1 VSGGDKP
8 GLVGRLMHDRSN
20 APGGAQRDPENPASF
35 TPEGV
40 GDVYDGVHYHQFDV
54 VIVGAGGAGMRAAIE
69 AGPKAKTAVISKL
82 YPTRSHT
89 GAAQGGMAAALANV
103 EEDSWEWHTFDTVKG
118 GDYLVDQDAAEI
130 LAKEAIDAVIDL
142 ENMGLPFNRT
152 PDGKI
157 DQRRFGGHT
166 ADHGKTP
173 VRRACYAA
181 DRTGH
186 MILQTLYQ
194 NCVKLGINFFNEFYV
209 LDLVMGESGH
219 GKKKQKRVSGVVA
232 YELATGELHVFQA
245 KSVVF
250 ATGGFGKIY
259 KTTSNAHTLT
269 GDGVGI
275 VWRKGLP
282 LEDMEFFQFH
292 PTGLAGLGILLTEG
306 ARGEGAI
313 LRNADGERFME
324 RYAPTIKDLAPRD
337 IVSRCMVQEVAEG
350 RGAGPLK
357 DYVLLDCTHLGAEVL
372 ESKLPDITEFART
385 YLGVDPV
392 VEPVPVMP
400 TAHYAMGGIPTNVRA
415 EVLSDND
422 TVVPGLYAAGECACV
437 SVHGS
442 NRLGT
447 NSLLDINVF
456 GKRAGNNAVEYAAT
470 AEFVPLPAD
479 PAKEIRELIEM
490 LRSSTGTERIAS
502 IRKELQDEMDRK
514 AQVFRTEESLGEMME
529 IIVGL
534 RDRYRNIAV
543 QDKGKRFNTDLLEA
557 IELGFLLDL
566 AEVVVYSARNRKES
580 RGGHMRD
587 DFPKRDD
594 DGYMKH
600 TMAYLTG
607 DPHSSHADDHIRLDW
622 KPVVITNYQP
632 MERKY

>member
-1 VSGGDKP
+1 
-8 GLVGRLMHDRSN
+8 MTN
-20 APGGAQRDPENPASF
+20 ANP
-35 TPEGV
+35 
-40 GDVYDGVHYHQFDV
+40 DVVVKDGVHYHQFDI

-69 AGPKAKTAVISKL
+69 AGPGARTAVITKL

-186 MILQTLYQ
+186 MILQTLFQ

-209 LDLVMGESGH
+209 LDLVTVGE
-219 GKKKQKRVSGVVA
+219 GKDTQVAGVVA
-232 YELATGELHVFQA
+232 YDLATGELHVFQSKA
-245 KSVVF
+245 VIF
-250 ATGGFGKIY
+250 ATGGFGKIF

-269 GDGVGI
+269 GDGVGVI
-275 VWRKGLP
+275 WRKKLP

-313 LRNADGERFME
+313 LRNASGERFME

-350 RGAGPLK
+350 RGAGPHR

-372 ESKLPDITEFART
+372 ETKLPDITEFART

-400 TAHYAMGGIPTNVRA
+400 TAHYAMGGIPTNTAA
-415 EVLSDND
+415 EVLADND

-456 GKRAGNNAVEYAAT
+456 GKRAGRNAVQYVQT
-470 AEFVPLPAD
+470 ADFVPLPED
-479 PAKEIRELIEM
+479 PAKEVREM
-490 LRSSTGTERIAS
+490 LEGLRNNPGGERIAVL
-502 IRKELQDEMDRK
+502 RKTLQDEMDRK
-514 AQVFRTEESLGEMME
+514 AQVFRTDESLGEVLDV
-529 IIVGL
+529 IADL
-534 RDRYRNIAV
+534 RERYKNV
-543 QDKGKRFNTDLLEA
+543 HVDDKGKRFNTDLLEA
-557 IELGFLLDL
+557 VELGFLLDI
-566 AEVVVYSARNRKES
+566 AEVVVVTARNRKES

-587 DFPKRDD
+587 DFPTRDD
-594 DGYMKH
+594 ENYMKH
-600 TMAYLTG
+600 TMAYLSG
-607 DPHSSHADDHIRLDW
+607 DPHSSHAEDHIRLDW
-622 KPVVITNYQP
+622 KPVVFTKDENGELRYP
-632 MERKY
+632 PLERKY

>member
-1 VSGGDKP
+1 VTS
-8 GLVGRLMHDRSN
+8 
-20 APGGAQRDPENPASF
+20 SF
-35 TPEGV
+35 SADTTAESTV
-40 GDVYDGVHYHQFDV
+40 IDGVHYHQFDI

-69 AGPKAKTAVISKL
+69 AGPGAKTAVISKL

-152 PDGKI
+152 PEGKI

-166 ADHGKTP
+166 RDHGKSP

-186 MILQTLYQ
+186 MILQTLFQ
-194 NCVKLGINFFNEFYV
+194 NCVRLGINFFNEYYA
-209 LDLVMGESGH
+209 LDLIMTEVDGV
-219 GKKKQKRVSGVVA
+219 KKPSGVVA
-232 YELATGELHVFQA
+232 YELATGDIHVFQA
-245 KSVVF
+245 KAIIF

-275 VWRKGLP
+275 IWRKGLP

-313 LRNADGERFME
+313 LRNASGERFME

-337 IVSRCMVQEVAEG
+337 IVARCMVQEVAEG
-350 RGAGPLK
+350 RGAGPHK
-357 DYVLLDCTHLGAEVL
+357 DYVYLDCTHLGAEVL
-372 ESKLPDITEFART
+372 ETKLPDITEFART

-415 EVLSDND
+415 EVLSDNN

-456 GKRAGNNAVEYAAT
+456 GKRAGNNAVEYVQNVDFT
-470 AEFVPLPAD
+470 PLPEN
-479 PAKEIRELIEM
+479 PAAFVQELVENA
-490 LRSSTGTERIAS
+490 RNSNGTERLS
-502 IRKELQDEMDRK
+502 TIRKELQEHMDRN
-514 AQVFRTEESLGEMME
+514 AQVFRTDESLAEVTE
-529 IIVGL
+529 TIHNL

-543 QDKGKRFNTDLLEA
+543 QDKGRRFNTDLLEA

-587 DFPKRDD
+587 DYPKRDD
-594 DGYMKH
+594 ENYMKH

-607 DPHSSHADDHIRLDW
+607 DPLSSDAADHITLDW
-622 KPVVITNYQP
+622 KPVTITRYQP

>member
-1 VSGGDKP
+1 VTETT
-8 GLVGRLMHDRSN
+8 VHHHQHDI
-20 APGGAQRDPENPASF
+20 
-35 TPEGV
+35 
-40 GDVYDGVHYHQFDV
+40 
-54 VIVGAGGAGMRAAIE
+54 VIIGAGGAGMRAAIE

-103 EEDSWEWHTFDTVKG
+103 EEDSWEWHTFDTIKG

-152 PDGKI
+152 PEGKI

-166 ADHGKTP
+166 RDHGKAP

-186 MILQTLYQ
+186 MILQTLFQ
-194 NCVKLGINFFNEFYV
+194 NCVKLGVEFHNEFYA
-209 LDLVMGESGH
+209 LDLVMVDVVGEDGVTR
-219 GKKKQKRVSGVVA
+219 QQPAGVVA
-232 YELATGELHVFQA
+232 FELATGELHVFHA
-245 KSVVF
+245 KAVIF
-250 ATGGFGKIY
+250 ATGGFGKMY

-275 VWRKGLP
+275 VWRKRLP

-313 LRNADGERFME
+313 LRNASGERFME

-337 IVSRCMVQEVAEG
+337 IVARCMVQEVAEG
-350 RGAGPLK
+350 RGAGPNK

-372 ESKLPDITEFART
+372 ETKLPDITEFART

-400 TAHYAMGGIPTNVRA
+400 TAHYAMGGIPTNTKA
-415 EVLSDND
+415 EVLYDNT

-456 GKRAGNNAVEYAAT
+456 GKRSGNNAAEWVQT
-470 AEFVPLPAD
+470 AEFLPLPED
-479 PAKEIRELIEM
+479 PAADVRGM
-490 LRSSTGTERIAS
+490 LDQLRASTGTERIAVL
-502 IRKELQDEMDRK
+502 RKELQDEMDK
-514 AQVFRTEESLGEMME
+514 NAQVFRTDESLAKMTET
-529 IIVGL
+529 IHQL
-534 RDRYRNIAV
+534 RERYLNIAV

-557 IELGFLLDL
+557 VELGFLLDL
-566 AEVVVYSARNRKES
+566 AEVVVFSARNRKES

-587 DFPKRDD
+587 DYPKRDD
-594 DGYMKH
+594 ENYMQH

-607 DPHSSHADDHIRLDW
+607 DPHSSLADDHITLDW
-622 KPVVITNYQP
+622 KPVVVTRYQP

>member
-1 VSGGDKP
+1 MGEDAAGSTSTV
-8 GLVGRLMHDRSN
+8 
-20 APGGAQRDPENPASF
+20 
-35 TPEGV
+35 
-40 GDVYDGVHYHQFDV
+40 DGIHYHQFDI

-69 AGPKAKTAVISKL
+69 AGPHANVAVVSKL

-103 EEDSWEWHTFDTVKG
+103 EEDNWEWHTYDTVKG

-130 LAKEAIDAVIDL
+130 LAKEAIDAVLDL

-152 PDGKI
+152 PEGKI

-166 ADHGKTP
+166 REHGKAP

-186 MILQTLYQ
+186 MILQTLFQ

-209 LDLVMGESGH
+209 LDMVMTEVDDGFG
-219 GKKKQKRVSGVVA
+219 QKSEKPSGVVA

-245 KSVVF
+245 KAIIF
-250 ATGGFGKIY
+250 ATGGFGKIF

-292 PTGLAGLGILLTEG
+292 PTGLAGLGILLSEA

-313 LRNADGERFME
+313 LRNATGERFME
-324 RYAPTIKDLAPRD
+324 RYTPTLKDLAPRD
-337 IVSRCMVQEVAEG
+337 IVARSMATEIREG
-350 RGAGPLK
+350 RGAGPNK
-357 DYVLLDCTHLGAEVL
+357 DYLYLDITHLEPAVIDE
-372 ESKLPDITEFART
+372 KLPDITEFART
-385 YLGVDPV
+385 YLGVEPYT
-392 VEPVPVMP
+392 EPVPVLP
-400 TAHYAMGGIPTNVRA
+400 TAHYAMGGIPTTNNA
-415 EVLSDND
+415 EVLRSNTD
-422 TVVPGLYAAGECACV
+422 VVPGLYAAGECACV

-456 GKRAGNNAVEYAAT
+456 GKRAGKNAVKYVQT
-470 AEFVPLPAD
+470 AEWVPLPEN
-479 PAKEIRELIEM
+479 PAANVQKILAM
-490 LRSSTGTERIAS
+490 VKSGDGSERIAV
-502 IRKELQDEMDRK
+502 IRKELQDSMDRN
-514 AQVFRTEESLGEMME
+514 AQIFRTDESLQEVTE
-529 IIVGL
+529 LIETL
-534 RDRYRNIAV
+534 RARYRNVRV

-557 IELGFLLDL
+557 VELGFLLDL
-566 AEVVVYSARNRKES
+566 AEVLVYSARARRES
-580 RGGHMRD
+580 RGGHMRED
-587 DFPKRDD
+587 YPDRDD
-594 DGYMKH
+594 KEFLVH
-600 TMAYLTG
+600 TMAYLVG
-607 DPHSSHADDHIRLDW
+607 DPESADAGEHIRLDW
-622 KPVVITNYQP
+622 KPVVITNYPP

>member
-1 VSGGDKP
+1 
-8 GLVGRLMHDRSN
+8 MTTT
-20 APGGAQRDPENPASF
+20 PAAT
-35 TPEGV
+35 TPEV
-40 GDVYDGVHYHQFDV
+40 QTHHHQFDV
-54 VIVGAGGAGMRAAIE
+54 IIVGAGGAGMRAAIE
-69 AGPKAKTAVISKL
+69 AGPNAKTAVISKL

-130 LAKEAIDAVIDL
+130 LAKEAIDAIIDL

-166 ADHGKTP
+166 RDHGKAP

-186 MILQTLYQ
+186 MILQTLFQ
-194 NCVKLGINFFNEFYV
+194 NCVKLGIEFYNEYYV
-209 LDLVMGESGH
+209 LDLIMSEVDGE
-219 GKKKQKRVSGVVA
+219 RVASGVVA
-232 YELATGELHVFQA
+232 YELATGDLHVFHA
-245 KSVVF
+245 KSIVF

-275 VWRKGLP
+275 IWRKGIP

-313 LRNADGERFME
+313 LRNASGERFME

-337 IVSRCMVQEVAEG
+337 IISRCMVQEVAEG
-350 RGAGPLK
+350 RGAGPNK

-372 ESKLPDITEFART
+372 ETKLPDITEFART

-392 VEPVPVMP
+392 HEPVPVMP
-400 TAHYAMGGIPTNVRA
+400 TAHYAMGGIPTNIKA

-422 TVVPGLYAAGECACV
+422 TVVKGLYAAGECACV

-456 GKRAGNNAVEYAAT
+456 GKRAGRYSVEYANS
-470 AEFVPLPAD
+470 AEFAPLPED
-479 PAKEIRELIEM
+479 PAKEVRELVER
-490 LRSSTGTERIAS
+490 LRGANGSERLATL
-502 IRKELQDEMDRK
+502 RKTLQEEMDK
-514 AQVFRTEESLGEMME
+514 NAQVFRTEESLSSVTDTIQE
-529 IIVGL
+529 L
-534 RDRYRNIAV
+534 RERYQNIGIQDR
-543 QDKGKRFNTDLLEA
+543 GKRFNTDLLEA
-557 IELGFLLDL
+557 IELGFLLDI

-587 DFPKRDD
+587 DYPDRNDAE
-594 DGYMKH
+594 YMQH

-607 DPHSSHADDHIRLDW
+607 DAHSADASDHIRMDW
-622 KPVVITNYQP
+622 KPVTITHYQP

>member
-1 VSGGDKP
+1 MSGSLFADA
-8 GLVGRLMHDRSN
+8 V
-20 APGGAQRDPENPASF
+20 Q
-35 TPEGV
+35 PEGTV
-40 GDVYDGVHYHQFDV
+40 QTKDGVHYHQYDV
-54 VIVGAGGAGMRAAIE
+54 IIVGAGGAGMRAAIE
-69 AGPKAKTAVISKL
+69 AGPHASTAVISKL

-103 EEDSWEWHTFDTVKG
+103 EEDNWEWHTFDTVKG

-166 ADHGKTP
+166 RDHGKSA

-194 NCVKLGINFFNEFYV
+194 NCVKHGINFFNEFYV
-209 LDLVMGESGH
+209 LDLVMTEVDGV
-219 GKKKQKRVSGVVA
+219 KRPSGVVA
-232 YELATGELHVFQA
+232 YELATGDLHVFQG
-245 KSVVF
+245 KSVIF
-250 ATGGFGKIY
+250 ATGGFGKIF

-275 VWRKGLP
+275 IWRKGLP

-313 LRNADGERFME
+313 LRNASGERFME

-337 IVSRCMVQEVAEG
+337 IVSRCMVKEVAEG
-350 RGAGPLK
+350 RGGGPHK
-357 DYVLLDCTHLGAEVL
+357 DYVFLDCTHLGAEVL
-372 ESKLPDITEFART
+372 ETKLPDITEFART

-400 TAHYAMGGIPTNVRA
+400 TAHYAMGGIPTNVNA
-415 EVLSDND
+415 EVLSDNT

-456 GKRAGNNAVEYAAT
+456 GKRAGINAVEYAKT
-470 AEFVPLPAD
+470 AEFVPLPDD
-479 PAKEIRELIEM
+479 PTAEIRGLIEM
-490 LRSSTGTERIAS
+490 LRTSTGTESIAD
-502 IRKELQDEMDRK
+502 IRRELQEEMDRN
-514 AQVFRTEESLGEMME
+514 AQVFRTDETLAGVTQT
-529 IIVGL
+529 IHGL
-534 RDRYRNIAV
+534 RQRYTNIAV

-566 AEVVVYSARNRKES
+566 AEVVVFSARNRKES

-587 DFPKRDD
+587 DYPDRDD
-594 DGYMKH
+594 ENYMKH
-600 TMAYLTG
+600 TMAYLSG
-607 DPHSSHADDHIRLDW
+607 DPHSADPADHIRLDW
-622 KPVVITNYQP
+622 KPVTITRYQP

>member
-1 VSGGDKP
+1 MTSTAYPDAE
-8 GLVGRLMHDRSN
+8 LR
-20 APGGAQRDPENPASF
+20 
-35 TPEGV
+35 
-40 GDVYDGVHYHQFDV
+40 DGVYYHEFDV

-69 AGPKAKTAVISKL
+69 AGPGAKTAVVTKL

-103 EEDSWEWHTFDTVKG
+103 EDDSWEWHTFDTIKG

-166 ADHGKTP
+166 REHGKSP

-194 NCVKLGINFFNEFYV
+194 NCVKLGINFFNEFYA
-209 LDLVMGESGH
+209 LDLITVKADDGSTKIAGI
-219 GKKKQKRVSGVVA
+219 VA
-232 YELATGELHVFQA
+232 LELATGDLHVFHSKA
-245 KSVVF
+245 VIF
-250 ATGGFGKIY
+250 ATGGFGKMF

-282 LEDMEFFQFH
+282 LEDIEFFQFH

-313 LRNADGERFME
+313 LRNASGERFME

-337 IVSRCMVQEVAEG
+337 IVARSMVKEVLEG
-350 RGAGPLK
+350 RGAGPHK
-357 DYVLLDCTHLGAEVL
+357 DYVYLDCTHLGAEVL
-372 ESKLPDITEFART
+372 ETKLPDITEFART

-400 TAHYAMGGIPTNVRA
+400 TAHYAMGGIPTNNDA
-415 EVLSDND
+415 EVLADND

-456 GKRAGNNAVEYAAT
+456 GKRSGRNAVAYAKT
-470 AEFVPLPAD
+470 AEFVPLPED
-479 PAKEIRELIEM
+479 PARGVREMVEQI
-490 LRSSTGTERIAS
+490 RSSNGTERVAD
-502 IRKELQDEMDRK
+502 IRRTLQEEMDAN
-514 AQVFRTEESLGEMME
+514 AQVFRTEETLTNVLGT
-529 IIVGL
+529 IHDL
-534 RDRYRNIAV
+534 RQRYKNV
-543 QDKGKRFNTDLLEA
+543 YVDDKGKRFNTDLLEA

-566 AEVVVYSARNRKES
+566 AEIVAYAARNRKES
-580 RGGHMRD
+580 RGGHMRED
-587 DFPKRDD
+587 YATRDD
-594 DGYMKH
+594 ENYMKH

-607 DPHSSHADDHIRLDW
+607 DPHSPNPEDHIDLEW
-622 KPVVITNYQP
+622 KPVVFTKDENGELRYAP